1 MENLGWIKLH
11 RKLLD
16 NPKIC
21 QDSDYMNL
29 WVQLLLL
36 ATHSEIPKVF
46 NGRNTILKPGQL
58 ITGRIFLSKITKIN
72 QSKIERILKYL
83 ESEHQIEQQKTNV
96 NRLITITNWNT
107 YQESEQQVEH
117 QVNNK
122 RTTSEQRV
130 NTYKND
136 KNEKN
141 EKNNKGAD
149 IFPVHFS
156 GNFIKAWNKWLDYR
170 EEIKKPLK
178 NATRKSQMDFLKTYN
193 EAEAIAIIMQS
204 IRNGW
209 QGLFE
214 INKQTHGTK
223 TNFSKASADEKFGDE
238 FKAGQLRALGSL
250 LEGRN

>member
-1 MENLGWIKLH
+1 MENLGWIKLQ

-16 NPKIC
+16 DPVFSNPHLFHLLSYCLLKANHKDNKFLLGGKIIELKRG
-21 QDSDYMNL
+21 QFVTGRKSLAKQLKINENTLYYRLKTLEKLKYINL
-29 WVQLLLL
+29 K
-36 ATHSEIPKVF
+36 SNNEF
-46 NGRNTILKPGQL
+46 TILT
-58 ITGRIFLSKITKIN
+58 IIN
-72 QSKIERILKYL
+72 Y
-83 ESEHQIEQQKTNV
+83 
-96 NRLITITNWNT
+96 NT
-107 YQESEQQVEH
+107 YQDNTLEVQQGF
-117 QVNNK
+117 NNPL
-122 RTTSEQRV
+122 TSVQQPF
-130 NTYKND
+130 NTNKNDKND
-136 KNEKN
+136 KNEK
-141 EKNNKGAD
+141 KNKGAD

>member
-16 NPKIC
+16 DPIIDSCELFHLFIYCLLKANHKDNKFFWGGKVLEIKRGQLVTGRKSLAKQLKINENTLYYRLKTLEKLKYINLKSNNEYTILTIVNYDTY
-21 QDSDYMNL
+21 QDSDTE
-29 WVQLLLL
+29 VQQ
-36 ATHSEIPKVF
+36 ASNKVSTSVQQAF
-46 NGRNTILKPGQL
+46 N
-58 ITGRIFLSKITKIN
+58 
-72 QSKIERILKYL
+72 
-83 ESEHQIEQQKTNV
+83 TN
-96 NRLITITNWNT
+96 
-107 YQESEQQVEH
+107 
-117 QVNNK
+117 
-122 RTTSEQRV
+122 
-130 NTYKND
+130 KND
-136 KNEKN
+136 KNVKN

-214 INKQTHGTK
+214 INKQTHGAK
-223 TNFSKASADEKFGDE
+223 TNFSKRSADEKFGDE

>member
-16 NPKIC
+16 DPVFYNLGLLQLFLYCLLKANHKDNEFFHDDKLIKI
-21 QDSDYMNL
+21 
-29 WVQLLLL
+29 
-36 ATHSEIPKVF
+36 K
-46 NGRNTILKPGQL
+46 RGQF
-58 ITGRIFLSKITKIN
+58 ITGRKVLASMLKQPEITVYDRLKKLSKINYITIESNNKF
-72 QSKIERILKYL
+72 SKITVNKYDSYID
-83 ESEHQIEQQKTNV
+83 EIIDDRQQTDIKPTSNRHQTN
-96 NRLITITNWNT
+96 TN
-107 YQESEQQVEH
+107 
-117 QVNNK
+117 
-122 RTTSEQRV
+122 
-130 NTYKND
+130 KND
-136 KNEKN
+136 KNVKN

-178 NATRKSQMDFLKTYN
+178 SATRKSQMDFLKTYN
-193 EAEAIAIIMQS
+193 EAEAVAIIMQS

-214 INKQTHGTK
+214 INKQTHGAK
-223 TNFSKASADEKFGDE
+223 TNFSKRSADEKFGDE

>member
-16 NPKIC
+16 DPVFKNAE
-21 QDSDYMNL
+21 L
-29 WVQLLLL
+29 WQLYLYCLLRANHKPNNFIWNESL
-36 ATHSEIPKVF
+36 IKVEA
-46 NGRNTILKPGQL
+46 GQF
-58 ITGRIFLSKITKIN
+58 ITGRKVIAADLEQDESTVYKRLKVLEKLSYISLKSNNKFTLLTVTKYDAY
-72 QSKIERILKYL
+72 IEDNA
-83 ESEHQIEQQKTNV
+83 EEEQQSNNKVT
-96 NRLITITNWNT
+96 TK
-107 YQESEQQVEH
+107 EQQ
-117 QVNNK
+117 
-122 RTTSEQRV
+122 S
-130 NTYKND
+130 NTNKND
-136 KNEKN
+136 KNVKN

-178 NATRKSQMDFLKTYN
+178 SATRKSQMDFLKTYN
-193 EAEAIAIIMQS
+193 EAEAVAIIMQS

-214 INKQTHGTK
+214 INKQTHGAK
-223 TNFSKASADEKFGDE
+223 TNFSKRSADEKFGDE